1 MSTTASPLFT
11 PTVVAGHTLAH
22 RVVMAPMTRARSTQ
36 PGDVPNAMNARY
48 YAQRA
53 GAALIVTEATQI
65 SPQGKG
71 YSLTPGIYSP
81 EQVAGW
87 RLVTDAVH
95 SAGGRIF
102 LQLWHVGRMSHP
114 DFHNGALPVAP
125 SAVPFEGQ
133 IWKVDPGTG
142 VGAMAACPTPRA
154 LTREEI
160 GGVVADFR
168 RAARNA
174 MDAGFDG
181 VEIHGANGYLIDQF
195 LRTTSNVRTDEYG
208 GGRDNRLRFLK
219 EVVNAVADEAGADR
233 TAIRL
238 APFLTARGMACPD
251 ILPTILEAAE
261 FLQARG
267 VAYLHLVEA
276 DWDDAPQFTEAFRQ
290 ARTVHAA
297 DHRCRQLRRGAR
309 AMGPVQRLR
318 RPRCL
323 RPAVC
328 RQPGLTVPARQ
339 WPAAGHIRR
348 QHPVWRE
355 RAWLHRP
362 SRFTGSASA
371 RPGPGRR
378 QLYLSAADRHR
389 QPGPGGDTSARLI
402 QVHLDNRSRGGAL
415 RWACRVVASRPGR
428 GRRPIRRH
436 A

>member
-290 ARTVHAA
+290 AIRARFTRPIIVAGNY
-297 DHRCRQLRRGAR
+297 DEAR
-309 AMGPVQRLR
+309 A
-318 RPRCL
+318 
-323 RPAVC
+323 
-328 RQPGLTVPARQ
+328 Q
-339 WPAAGHIRR
+339 W
-348 QHPVWRE
+348 V
-355 RAWLHRP
+355 L
-362 SRFTGSASA
+362 
-371 RPGPGRR
+371 
-378 QLYLSAADRHR
+378 
-389 QPGPGGDTSARLI
+389 
-402 QVHLDNRSRGGAL
+402 SRGYADLVAFGRPFVANPDL
-415 RWACRVVASRPGR
+415 PCRLANGLPLATFDASTLFGGSER
-428 GRRPIRRH
+428 GYTDHPASLEAQVPDRARD
-436 A
+436 AVSFT